1 MLAQS
6 MCWAVQLRNMKLT
19 KIVATL
25 GPASETEETIK
36 KLIESGVNVFRFNT
50 KHGTVEWHE
59 ERIKRVQKIADEMK
73 KSVGVLLDL
82 QGPEIR
88 LETKNKQTIEVKVGQ
103 RLRIVPHFL
112 AEEDQIC
119 IPHQLVF
126 DTLKEGDQVLIDDG
140 SVELKVIESDKDFMI
155 AEVVDDGVIG
165 HRKGVNLPGV
175 DIDLP
180 SLIEDDLI
188 KLDMAATNK
197 IDFVALSFCR
207 TREDILILREQMQK
221 RGISA
226 KIVAKIE
233 SKKALENLDDLIEEA
248 DVIMVARG
256 DLGVEVPIERLAH
269 IQKQMIRKCRLANK
283 PVITATQMLQSMIDS
298 PTPTRAEATD
308 IANAV
313 LDGTDAIMLSGETA
327 SGKFPVRAVAAMA
340 KIAKYNEE
348 IREKTKLR
356 FDPESD
362 ADLIVGSVLDLLNQ
376 KITKI
381 KFILVFTNSGRTARS
396 ISRLRPKVPI
406 LAVTKDQKTVEE
418 LTMSY
423 AVEGYKSQLNEGVFS
438 LPNKTIDQ
446 LIEAGRLN
454 TGESIL
460 VVHGQHYYD
469 EGSTNSVA
477 IYKA

>member
-1 MLAQS
+1 MLAL
-6 MCWAVQLRNMKLT
+6 QLSNMKLT

-25 GPASETEETIK
+25 GPASDTEETIK

-59 ERIKRVQKIADEMK
+59 ERVKRVQKIANDLR
-73 KSVGVLLDL
+73 KSIGILLDL

-88 LETKNKQTIEVKVGQ
+88 LETKNKEKITIKQDE
-103 RLRIVPHFL
+103 LIRIVPSFVK
-112 AEEDQIC
+112 EDDLIC

-126 DTLKEGDQVLIDDG
+126 DTLKAGDQILIDDG
-140 SVELKVIESDKDFMI
+140 AIELVAEEVNSKFILARAIEDN
-155 AEVVDDGVIG
+155 EIG

-180 SLIEDDLI
+180 SLIDDDLV

-207 TREDILILREQMQK
+207 SKNDIDILRGQMTK

-233 SKKALENLDDLIEEA
+233 SQKALDNLPEIIDTA

-256 DLGVEVPIERLAH
+256 DLGTEVPIEKLAN
-269 IQKQMIRKCRLANK
+269 IQKQVIRKCRLANK
-283 PVITATQMLQSMIDS
+283 PVITATQMLESMTKS

-308 IANAV
+308 VANAV
-313 LDGTDAIMLSGETA
+313 LDGTDAVMLSGETA
-327 SGKFPVRAVAAMA
+327 QGKYPVKAVQAMA
-340 KIAKYNEE
+340 KITKYNEE
-348 IREKTKLR
+348 IRERTRLR
-356 FDPESD
+356 FEPNSET
-362 ADLIVGSVLDLLNQ
+362 DLIVGSVLDLLNQ
-376 KITKI
+376 KVTKF
-381 KFILVFTNSGRTARS
+381 KFILVFTNTGKTARS

-406 LAVTKDQKTVEE
+406 LAVTKDQKIVEE

-423 AVEGYKSQLNEGVFS
+423 GVEGYKSHLNDGVFS

-446 LIEAGRLN
+446 LIEAGRLAQ
-454 TGESIL
+454 GESIL